1 LADSTSVLSPATPHP
16 KVDPQRRAWGIMLL
30 AFATFCASCLLT
42 GLGVNYFFFQSTVSL
57 DSSIRIGRGSGGVS
71 GQVVYTERAL
81 ATGDGLRSDKV
92 SQATLFFQDIQSDS
106 RLVVAVTVWRETTL
120 ILSQT
125 IRPRFLWASGSYA
138 IELQDFSGELDIF
151 VPKDLSRD
159 LQFKIVTNKGDVI
172 NISSSGQYSVKTSD
186 EATQVINRS
195 GVASITPA
203 SGALGRIIPANNQAT
218 IIHTINPNEV
228 VVSDTYVNLLTNS
241 TFEDVFVRSESSD
254 GQTESL
260 VQDWACI
267 DKSSPAGSFRSEFKD
282 GRRVLR
288 LVRADNASTHGDTG
302 CIRYLGAEL
311 LDVTPYTYLGI
322 RTTFNLQ
329 YQSVSFC
336 GIEASECPL
345 MLQIQYYDQAGG
357 KRDWYHGFY
366 YLVRPEDN
374 YRLQC
379 SSCLQEHEAINEKS
393 WYIYDSGN
401 LLDLIPEDEK
411 PAKILNVQF
420 YASGHQYDVYI
431 GEVALLAGTTP
442 PLVN

>member
-1 LADSTSVLSPATPHP
+1 MADSTSVLSPALPRP

-57 DSSIRIGRGSGGVS
+57 DSSIRVGRGSGGVS
-71 GQVVYTERAL
+71 GQAVYTERAL
-81 ATGDGLRSDKV
+81 STSDELRTDKV
-92 SQATLFFQDIQSDS
+92 SQTTLFFRDGQSEGN
-106 RLVVAVTVWRETTL
+106 LVAAVTVWRETSL
-120 ILSQT
+120 ILAQT
-125 IRPRFLWASGSYA
+125 IRPRFQWTSGSYA

-159 LQFKIVTNKGDVI
+159 LQLKIVTNKGEVI
-172 NISSSGQYSVKTSD
+172 NISASGQYSLRTSD
-186 EATQVINRS
+186 EATRVTNRS

-203 SGALGRIIPANNQAT
+203 SGAMGRIIPANNQAT
-218 IIHTINPNEV
+218 IVYSINPDEV
-228 VVSDTYVNLLTNS
+228 VVSDTYINLLTNS
-241 TFEDVFVRSESSD
+241 TFEEIFVRSESSD
-254 GQTESL
+254 GQSQPL

-267 DKSSPAGSFRSEFKD
+267 DKSSPAGSFRSELKD

-288 LVRADNASTHGDTG
+288 LVRDDNASTHGDTG

-311 LDVTPYTYLGI
+311 LDVTQYTYLGI

-329 YQSVSFC
+329 YQSVSSC
-336 GIEASECPL
+336 GIKATECPL
-345 MLQIQYYDQAGG
+345 MLWIQYYDEAGG

-374 YRLQC
+374 YPRQC
-379 SSCLQEHEAINEKS
+379 DSCLQEHEAINEKS

-401 LLDLIPEDEK
+401 LLDLIPEDQK

-420 YASGHQYDVYI
+420 YASGHQYDVYV
-431 GEVALLAGTTP
+431 GEVALLAGTNP
-442 PLVN
+442 PVAN